1 MKTLYQDIAAVIQ
14 NAVLPHSAL
23 PVHAENVGEI
33 LKIGKKHQTLPMLLD
48 GLYKA
53 GADLSAWE
61 DTVMYALQIIASDN
75 VQADCLSR
83 LQKAFDEKNVDYA
96 LLKGSALKKMYPSS
110 EMRLM
115 SDVDI
120 LIRQE
125 QYDAVR
131 QCMEQLGYTHT
142 GESNHEIIWKKKPYM
157 VVELHKRV
165 IPSYN
170 EDYYRYYADPWEK
183 FKPDAQKPNQYWMNR
198 EDEYIYLFTHM
209 TKHFRDGGIGLRHI
223 TDLWLYRLQNSDLD
237 WAYIEAEMEKMGLGT
252 FYKNVEQAICALFSG
267 GAETQLTEYMIERF
281 VESGAYGLREKCRI
295 ADAAKKSA
303 REGSAQTAR
312 RKQKWGMLFPAMF
325 YMKQQYPI
333 LRKLPFLLPFMW
345 LYRLV
350 NILLFKRS
358 KIRKGQKRLNQI
370 NDDVTSAY
378 YQELRF
384 VGLQYD
390 LQDQEHAQS
399 AERVKSWHND

>member
-1 MKTLYQDIAAVIQ
+1 MKTLYKDIAAVIQ

-23 PVHAENVGEI
+23 PVHQENIGEI

-75 VQADCLSR
+75 VQADCLRR
-83 LQKAFDEKNVDYA
+83 LQEAFDEKGVDYA
-96 LLKGSALKKMYPSS
+96 LLKGAALKKMYPSS

-115 SDVDI
+115 SDVDV

-125 QYDAVR
+125 QYEAVR

-142 GESNHEIIWKKKPYM
+142 TESDHEIVWKKKPYM

-223 TDLWLYRLQNSDLD
+223 TDLWLYRLKNPDID
-237 WAYIEAEMEKMGLGT
+237 WAYIAQELEKMELGT
-252 FYKNVEQAICALFSG
+252 FYKNVEEAIGALFSD
-267 GAETQLTEYMIERF
+267 GAETQLTAYMIERF
-281 VESGAYGLREKCRI
+281 VESGAYGLREKCKI

-303 REGSAQTAR
+303 REGSAQKAR
-312 RKQKWGMLFPAMF
+312 RKQRRGMLFPAMF

-345 LYRLV
+345 IYRLL
-350 NILLFKRS
+350 NIVLFKRS
-358 KIRKGQKRLNQI
+358 KIHGGQKRLNQMR
-370 NDDVTSAY
+370 DDAASAY
-378 YQELRF
+378 YQELSF

-390 LQDQEHAQS
+390 LKEQKHPHRE
-399 AERVKSWHND
+399 ERITNWHNG